1 MEADIAEGNVVKNLL
16 VVLPV
21 ERRVTAQ
28 QDVHDDATGPD
39 IAFLIVFLLQ
49 DLGCYV
55 EGGPHPGIHVF
66 IRLKS
71 AREPEVYNFDL
82 IGVRFN
88 YQEVLWLEVTVDYFL
103 GMTICDGG
111 K

>member
-1 MEADIAEGNVVKNLL
+1 MHLQHLFNENLRLIGDIFPLDPLEADIAEGNVVKNLL

-55 EGGPHPGIHVF
+55 EGGTHP
-66 IRLKS
+66 
-71 AREPEVYNFDL
+71 
-82 IGVRFN
+82 
-88 YQEVLWLEVTVDYFL
+88 
-103 GMTICDGG
+103 
-111 K
+111 